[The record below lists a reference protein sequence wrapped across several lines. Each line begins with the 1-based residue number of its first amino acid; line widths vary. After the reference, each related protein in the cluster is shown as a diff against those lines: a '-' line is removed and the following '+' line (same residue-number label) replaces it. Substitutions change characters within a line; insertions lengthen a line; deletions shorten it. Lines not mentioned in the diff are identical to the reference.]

1 MESENEQEHFFYIDS
16 NVSRNYYPT
25 NSSADFINHLPSKHT
40 FEVSKYE
47 AGLVWVQLHDK
58 YEKPSEVPVKK
69 FFGKTLGDNI
79 MTVRYESP
87 IVRQIEKGDRGID
100 SLITV
105 LSGMWKGDIER
116 ITFMERIEATNSYA
130 AIKFPNPRKGRLVL
144 SAELQRVL
152 GFSNQVITGNVRGE
166 DPMDNEYYDSL
177 SKETAFQVSFILDN
191 KNDLEM
197 PEPSE
202 YSFQSLV
209 NAYAAK
215 FNLEFPSYSVIYK
228 FEKQNGQDVMYM
240 DVENTNVFI
249 KFPDQINL
257 LLGIEPSHEVH
268 GDNTFILPSE
278 MINPAISQ
286 AQQLIF
292 SSNLAKLSFVYGQ
305 LLPVLRVVKREDIK
319 EFQLHQ
325 FDSVLYVPLDR
336 VHVQDISLTIRDS
349 NLKLIPTS
357 QYNTTALIHVRPI
370 R

>member
-1 MESENEQEHFFYIDS
+1 
-16 NVSRNYYPT
+16 
-25 NSSADFINHLPSKHT
+25 
-40 FEVSKYE
+40 
-47 AGLVWVQLHDK
+47 
-58 YEKPSEVPVKK
+58 
-69 FFGKTLGDNI
+69 
-79 MTVRYESP
+79 
-87 IVRQIEKGDRGID
+87 
-100 SLITV
+100 
-105 LSGMWKGDIER
+105 
-116 ITFMERIEATNSYA
+116 MERIEATSSYV

-152 GFSNQVITGNVRGE
+152 GFPNQSITGNVRGD
-166 DPMDNEYYDSL
+166 DPVDEEFYDSL
-177 SKETAFQVSFILDN
+177 PDDTTFQVSFILDN
-191 KNDLEM
+191 RNDLEM

-215 FNLEFPSYSVIYK
+215 FHQEFPTYSVLYK
-228 FEKQNGQDVMYM
+228 FEKQNGQDVMCM
-240 DVENTNVFI
+240 DVESTNVFI

-257 LLGIEPSHEVH
+257 LLGLEANSEIH

-292 SSNLAKLSFVYGQ
+292 SSNIAKLSFVYGQ

-319 EFQLHQ
+319 EFQMHQ

-349 NLKLIPTS
+349 NLNLIPKS
-357 QYNTTALIHVRPI
+357 QYNTTALIHI
-370 R
+370 RLIRC